1 MTVTS
6 FAQAKEDILLL
17 RALKHVSHE
26 VGFYIDVGGF
36 HPEVDSV
43 TKLFY
48 DHGWRG
54 VNCEPVPELVR
65 LFERDRPRD
74 VNLQVAVSDRTG
86 EITFHNIKG
95 HQLGTVVEEFAH
107 RHEAA
112 GLERESYT
120 VPTLTLTQICERYA
134 PSEIHFLKIDVE
146 GHEGSVIRGMDFKRF
161 RPWVLVVEATEPN
174 RLDVP
179 TYEEWDKELTAA
191 GYRFVYTDVLNRYY
205 VSEEHADL
213 ASCFSVPAD
222 DYVLAK
228 QANLSARLEA
238 AERRISELMNARQM
252 A

>member
-95 HQLGTVVEEFAH
+95 HQLGTVVEELQA
-107 RHEAA
+107 
-112 GLERESYT
+112 S
-120 VPTLTLTQICERYA
+120 
-134 PSEIHFLKIDVE
+134 
-146 GHEGSVIRGMDFKRF
+146 SVKATPC
-161 RPWVLVVEATEPN
+161 RP
-174 RLDVP
+174 
-179 TYEEWDKELTAA
+179 
-191 GYRFVYTDVLNRYY
+191 
-205 VSEEHADL
+205 
-213 ASCFSVPAD
+213 
-222 DYVLAK
+222 
-228 QANLSARLEA
+228 
-238 AERRISELMNARQM
+238 
-252 A
+252 